1 MQPPSPVLDRLL
13 GALEYTHPA
22 AIAQH
27 FIRTGYW
34 VHCQAGWG
42 RLEQIQSSAEIFS
55 TYLSLSQL
63 SSGARLHLTLRAGA
77 PAAERV
83 ILDMANHRVTFDGAS
98 TIYRCAKCQM
108 WATARQESLYY
119 EHNSRIHGGI
129 HSAIALTGDGALIQT
144 FEPTF
149 SVTQPD
155 DIWR

>member
-1 MQPPSPVLDRLL
+1 
-13 GALEYTHPA
+13 
-22 AIAQH
+22 
-27 FIRTGYW
+27 
-34 VHCQAGWG
+34 
-42 RLEQIQSSAEIFS
+42 
-55 TYLSLSQL
+55 
-63 SSGARLHLTLRAGA
+63 
-77 PAAERV
+77 
-83 ILDMANHRVTFDGAS
+83 MANHRVTFDGAS

-155 DIWR
+155 NIWR